1 MVAQRGL
8 ARAAR
13 RFAGP
18 TPAEVCAT
26 LAGWQERGH
35 RELPWLAGP
44 AFSGL
49 GRLSVPAPSGSDAQ
63 LLERFL
69 IGAQSDAAQVEAAIQ
84 RCFAAAG
91 DTASAYPP
99 DARGALVTAVE
110 RFFDLL
116 AEAYAELSTVVRD
129 GHRRYADQ
137 TVDQWRPR
145 LDAAAADIAERVAV
159 LLGQVER
166 PKPPVKRPWGSKD
179 RPWVAFGFVVVAL
192 LTAGL
197 VLYMV
202 LHGWPMEPF
211 DFAF

>member
-1 MVAQRGL
+1 M
-8 ARAAR
+8 
-13 RFAGP
+13 P
-18 TPAEVCAT
+18 DEVCAA
-26 LAGWQERGH
+26 LSGWQERGH

-44 AFSGL
+44 AFSAL
-49 GRLSVPAPSGSDAQ
+49 GRLSVPAPSGTDAQ
-63 LLERFL
+63 VLERFL
-69 IGAQSDAAQVEAAIQ
+69 IGAPSDAAQVSGAIQ
-84 RCFAAAG
+84 RCSDARD
-91 DTASAYPP
+91 DTPNAYPP

-116 AEAYAELSTVVRD
+116 ADAYAELSTVVRD

-137 TVDQWRPR
+137 TIEQWRPR
-145 LDAAAADIAERVAV
+145 LDAAAADIQERVAV
-159 LLGQVER
+159 LLGEVER
-166 PKPPVKRPWGSKD
+166 PAPPVKRPWGSKD

-197 VLYMV
+197 VLFMV